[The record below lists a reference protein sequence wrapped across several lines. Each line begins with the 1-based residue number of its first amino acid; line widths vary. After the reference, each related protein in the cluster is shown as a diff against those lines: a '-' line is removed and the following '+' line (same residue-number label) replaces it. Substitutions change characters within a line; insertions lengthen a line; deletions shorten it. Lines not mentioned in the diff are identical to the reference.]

1 MTNPDIR
8 PTALDEIAGQTA
20 FVSDAKGWKETGKW
34 PDAILLYG
42 PAGVGKTTSAEVIA
56 REMLDEFYDP
66 VNYVI
71 TNASDDRGIDFIRN
85 ELKAWSSVRALGGD
99 RRVIVMDEAD
109 GLTPAAQD
117 AARQIIET
125 NADTT
130 LFILT
135 ANDVSKIR
143 PAIRSR
149 CLEYEFTKISP
160 EDGSKRLM
168 QIQFPD
174 ACKEPLVNDVT
185 LVGEVRKEWT
195 DAYMKLMH
203 HVGGDLRSAIAI
215 ADMYVAP
222 KNLLKKLSHEGNGS
236 KVALAAI
243 SGEYGDMRKHFYS
256 MLDRGMSLTFVMKTF
271 HENLT
276 EFFHMD
282 ENTTWTVMSVLGDM
296 IPHMYEWPIGSYSF
310 VDCLVA
316 RLRREVKTYE

>member
-1 MTNPDIR
+1 MANQDESR
-8 PTALDEIAGQTA
+8 PVTLEDIAGQHG
-20 FVSDAKGWKETGKW
+20 FVSDAKGWVETGKF
-34 PDAILLYG
+34 PNAILLYG
-42 PAGVGKTTSAEVIA
+42 SAGTGKTSSAEVLA
-56 REMLDEFYDP
+56 RAMLGEYFDP

-117 AARQIIET
+117 AARQIIEM

-149 CLEYEFTKISP
+149 CLEYEFTKISNK
-160 EDGSKRLM
+160 DGAERLM
-168 QIQFPD
+168 QVQWPSKID
-174 ACKEPLVNDVT
+174 IS
-185 LVGEVRKEWT
+185 EVKKEWI
-195 DAYMKLMH
+195 DAYMKLMQ
-203 HVGGDLRSAIAI
+203 HVNGDLRSAIAI
-215 ADMYVAP
+215 AELHD
-222 KNLLKKLSHEGNGS
+222 NTEDLLSKISDEGNGT
-236 KVALAAI
+236 KAALAAI
-243 SGEYGDMRKHFYS
+243 GGEYGDMRKQFYS
-256 MLDRGMSLTFVMKTF
+256 MLDRGMSITFVMKTF

-276 EFFHMD
+276 EFFEMD
-282 ENTTWTVMSVLGDM
+282 EDTTWTVMGVLGEM

-316 RLRREVKTYE
+316 RLRKEVKTHE